1 MLKAGQP
8 LNELAR
14 SDLTAPV
21 SNVGIK
27 LWLNPC
33 CFRFL
38 DGRIDFDFRMVGAVA
53 VQGHAHMLRHACYAA
68 SAADEP
74 LRVVNPIGMAP
85 ACVVSYTAANR

>member
-1 MLKAGQP
+1 
-8 LNELAR
+8 
-14 SDLTAPV
+14 
-21 SNVGIK
+21 
-27 LWLNPC
+27 
-33 CFRFL
+33 
-38 DGRIDFDFRMVGAVA
+38 MVGAVA